1 MNYLNVK
8 AAYIEESAEIAL
20 ATQKQ
25 IDRLCREVG
34 SDLPQQRYDN
44 AVEELE
50 WLMAEARAEFG

>member
-34 SDLPQQRYDN
+34 SDLPQQRYDA